1 MQTKQKKQNK
11 QLHKQKLLAFKKKII
26 LAFKS
31 CCTAYH

>member
-11 QLHKQKLLAFKKKII
+11 QLHKQKLLAFKKNFI